1 MLILF
6 MIKLLD
12 THQHLVYRDVASYSW
27 AKDIPPLATENFT
40 VEDYLKLTDGLGVG
54 GTLFME
60 TGVDDPDYKNEA
72 AHVQKLSENSN
83 SGIRGL
89 IVSIRPEEDNEFNS
103 WFEKTI
109 EMNVAG
115 YRRILHVMPDET
127 SLTSTFINNVKKIGK
142 AEKPFDICYLP
153 TQLSIAYDFA
163 KNCDE
168 TNLVLNH
175 CGVPS
180 IAAGEIDQWGKDIK
194 RLSELPNVT
203 CKLSG
208 LMAYC
213 APGTSSQETIQP
225 YVDIVLECFGPNRMV
240 WGSDWP
246 VVNLGKGIQEWISV
260 TRNILSSLSE
270 DEAVAIGNAN
280 AQKIYKVSL

>member
-1 MLILF
+1 

-12 THQHLVYRDVASYSW
+12 THQHLVYRDVAGYGW
-27 AKDIPPLATENFT
+27 TINIPAIAEDNFT
-40 VEDYLKLTDGLGVG
+40 VGDYLELTDGLGIG

-60 TGVDDPDYKNEA
+60 TGVDDSDYQNEA
-72 AHVQKLSENSN
+72 EYVHDLAKDAKNK
-83 SGIRGL
+83 IKGL
-89 IVSIRPEEDNEFNS
+89 IVSVRPENDIEFNS
-103 WFEKTI
+103 WFEKTL
-109 EMNVAG
+109 EMNIVG
-115 YRRILHVMPDET
+115 YRRILHIMPDVMFE
-127 SLTSTFINNVKKIGK
+127 SKTFINNVKKIGQ
-142 AEKPFDICYLP
+142 AGKPFDIHYHP
-153 TQLSIAYDFA
+153 SQLSLAYDFA

-168 TNLVLNH
+168 MNLVLNH

-194 RLSELPNVT
+194 KLSELPNVI

-213 APGTSSQETIQP
+213 APGTSSQETIEP
-225 YVDIVLECFGPNRMV
+225 YVDHVLECFGPDRMV

-260 TRNILSSLSE
+260 TRNILATLSN
-270 DEAVAIGNAN
+270 DEAIAIASLN
-280 AQKIYKVSL
+280 AQRIYNVKI

>member
-1 MLILF
+1 

-12 THQHLVYRDVASYSW
+12 THQHLVYRSVAGYSW
-27 AKDIPPLATENFT
+27 AKDIPPLAENNFT
-40 VEDYLKLTDGLGVG
+40 VEDYLNLTKGQGIE

-60 TGVDDPDYKNEA
+60 TGVDDPDYKSEA
-72 AHVQKLSENSN
+72 KHVQQLAENSN
-83 SGIRGL
+83 NGIKGL
-89 IVSIRPEEDNEFNS
+89 IVSIRPEEDSEFNS
-103 WFEKTI
+103 WFDRTI

-127 SLTSTFINNVKKIGK
+127 SQNQKFRDNVKKIGK
-142 AEKPFDICYLP
+142 AGKPFDICYLP

-163 KNCDE
+163 SHCDE
-168 TNLVLNH
+168 MNLVLNH

-194 RLSELPNVT
+194 KLSELKNVI

-213 APGTSSQETIQP
+213 APGTSSQETIKP
-225 YVDIVLECFGPNRMV
+225 YVDHVLECFGPSRIV

-246 VVNLGKGIQEWISV
+246 VVNLGQGIQEWIKV
-260 TRNILSSLSE
+260 TRNILSNLSD
-270 DEAVAIGNAN
+270 DEAALIANLN
-280 AQKIYKVSL
+280 AQRVYNTSL

>member
-1 MLILF
+1 

-40 VEDYLKLTDGLGVG
+40 VEDYKKLTDGLGVG

-72 AHVQKLSENSN
+72 KHVQTLLEDSN
-83 SGIRGL
+83 NGIKGL
-89 IVSIRPEEDNEFNS
+89 IVSIRPEEDIEFND

-127 SLTSTFINNVKKIGK
+127 SLAQTFINNVKKIGK

-153 TQLSIAYDFA
+153 TQLSVAYDFA

-168 TNLVLNH
+168 THLVLNH

-194 RLSELPNVT
+194 KLSELPNVT

-225 YVDIVLECFGPNRMV
+225 YVDIVLESFGPNKMV

-246 VVNLGKGIQEWISV
+246 VVNLGKGLQEWISV
-260 TRNILSSLSE
+260 TRNILSNFSN
-270 DEAVAIGNAN
+270 DEAISIANAN
-280 AQKIYKVSL
+280 AQKIYKVNL

>member
-1 MLILF
+1 

-40 VEDYLKLTDGLGVG
+40 VEDYKKLTDGLGVG

-72 AHVQKLSENSN
+72 KHVQTLLEDSN
-83 SGIRGL
+83 NGIKGL
-89 IVSIRPEEDNEFNS
+89 IVSIRPEEDIEFND

-127 SLTSTFINNVKKIGK
+127 SQTQTFINNVKKIGK
-142 AEKPFDICYLP
+142 AGKPFDICYLP
-153 TQLSIAYDFA
+153 TQLSVAYDFA

-168 TNLVLNH
+168 MNLVLNH

-194 RLSELPNVT
+194 KLSELPNVI

-225 YVDIVLECFGPNRMV
+225 YVDCVLECFGPNRMV

-246 VVNLGKGIQEWISV
+246 VVNLGKGIQEWIAV
-260 TRNILSSLSE
+260 TRNILGALSE
-270 DEAVAIGNAN
+270 DEATKIASLNAE
-280 AQKIYKVSL
+280 KIYDI

>member
-1 MLILF
+1 

-40 VEDYLKLTDGLGVG
+40 VEDYKKLTDGLGVG

-72 AHVQKLSENSN
+72 KHVQTLLEDSN
-83 SGIRGL
+83 NGIKGL
-89 IVSIRPEEDNEFNS
+89 IVSIRPEEDIEFND

-127 SLTSTFINNVKKIGK
+127 SLAQTFINNVKKIGK
-142 AEKPFDICYLP
+142 AEKPFDMCYLP

-225 YVDIVLECFGPNRMV
+225 YVDIVLDCFGPNRMV

-246 VVNLGKGIQEWISV
+246 VVNLGKGLQEWIQV
-260 TRNILSSLSE
+260 TRNILSNLSE
-270 DEAVAIGNAN
+270 NEAIAIGNAN
-280 AQKIYKVSL
+280 AQKIYKVNL

>member
-1 MLILF
+1 

-27 AKDIPPLATENFT
+27 AKDIPPLATDNFT
-40 VEDYLKLTDGLGVG
+40 VEDYLKLTEGLGIG

-60 TGVDDPDYKNEA
+60 TGVDDPDYQNEA
-72 AHVQKLSENSN
+72 KYVQKLSDNPN
-83 SGIRGL
+83 NGIKGL
-89 IVSIRPEEDNEFNS
+89 IVSIRPEDDSFDAWFNE
-103 WFEKTI
+103 TLQ
-109 EMNVAG
+109 MNVSG

-127 SLTSTFINNVKKIGK
+127 SQTQTFRDNVKKIGK
-142 AEKPFDICYLP
+142 AGKPFDICYLP

-163 KNCDE
+163 KDCQE
-168 TNLVLNH
+168 VNLVLNH

-194 RLSELPNVT
+194 KLAELPNVY

-225 YVDIVLECFGPNRMV
+225 YVDHVLETFGPNRMV

-260 TRNILSSLSE
+260 TRNILSKLS
-270 DEAVAIGNAN
+270 DSEAEAIANAN
-280 AQKIYKVSL
+280 AQKIYNTEL

>member
-1 MLILF
+1 

-40 VEDYLKLTDGLGVG
+40 VEDYLKLTDGLGIG

-72 AHVQKLSENSN
+72 VHVQKLSENSN
-83 SGIRGL
+83 SGIKGL

-109 EMNVAG
+109 DMNVAG

-142 AEKPFDICYLP
+142 AEKPFDMCYLP

-225 YVDIVLECFGPNRMV
+225 YVDIVLDCFGANRMV

-246 VVNLGKGIQEWISV
+246 VVNLGKGLQEWIQV
-260 TRNILSSLSE
+260 TRNILSNLSE
-270 DEAVAIGNAN
+270 NEAIAIGNAN
-280 AQKIYKVSL
+280 AQKIYKVNL

>member
-1 MLILF
+1 

-12 THQHLVYRDVASYSW
+12 THQHLVYRDIAAYTW
-27 AKDIPPLATENFT
+27 TKDIPPLAQENFT
-40 VEDYLKLTDGLGVG
+40 VEDYLKLTDGLDIG

-60 TGVDDPDYKNEA
+60 TGVDDNDYQNEA
-72 AHVQKLSENSN
+72 RHIKKIADNPN
-83 SGIRGL
+83 NGIKGL
-89 IVSIRPEEDNEFNS
+89 IVSIRPEDNTFDNWFN
-103 WFEKTI
+103 ETL
-109 EMNVAG
+109 EMNVSG

-127 SLTSTFINNVKKIGK
+127 SQTKIFRDNVRKIGK
-142 AEKPFDICYLP
+142 AGKPFDICYLP

-163 KNCDE
+163 KNCDDVS
-168 TNLVLNH
+168 LILNH
-175 CGVPS
+175 CGVPP
-180 IAAGEIDQWGKDIK
+180 IAAGEIDQWSKDIK
-194 RLSELPNVT
+194 KLSELPNVI

-225 YVDIVLECFGPNRMV
+225 YVDHVLESFGPKRMV

-260 TRNILSSLSE
+260 TRNILSKLSQG
-270 DEAVAIGNAN
+270 EAEAIANAN
-280 AQKIYKVSL
+280 AQKIYNTSL

>member
-1 MLILF
+1 

-12 THQHLVYRDVASYSW
+12 THQHLVYRDVANYSW
-27 AKDIPPLATENFT
+27 AKDIPPLATDNFT
-40 VEDYLKLTDGLGVG
+40 VENYLKLTEGLGIG

-60 TGVDDPDYKNEA
+60 TGVDDPDYQNEA
-72 AHVQKLSENSN
+72 KYVQKLSDNPN
-83 SGIRGL
+83 NGIKGL
-89 IVSIRPEEDNEFNS
+89 IVSIRPEDDSFDAWFNE
-103 WFEKTI
+103 TLQ
-109 EMNVAG
+109 MNVSG

-127 SLTSTFINNVKKIGK
+127 SQTQTFRDNVKKIGK
-142 AEKPFDICYLP
+142 AGKPFDICYLP

-163 KNCDE
+163 KDCQE
-168 TNLVLNH
+168 VNLVLNH

-194 RLSELPNVT
+194 KLAELPNVF

-225 YVDIVLECFGPNRMV
+225 YVDHVIETFGPNRMV

-260 TRNILSSLSE
+260 TRNILSKLS
-270 DEAVAIGNAN
+270 DSEAEAIANAN
-280 AQKIYKVSL
+280 AQKIYNTEL

>member
-1 MLILF
+1 

-12 THQHLVYRDVASYSW
+12 THQHLVYRSVAAYSW
-27 AKDIPPLATENFT
+27 ANDIPTLAEDNFT
-40 VEDYLKLTDGLGVG
+40 IEDYLKLTDGLGIG

-60 TGVDDPDYKNEA
+60 TGVDDPDYQAEA
-72 AHVQKLSENSN
+72 KHIQTLSNDTH
-83 SGIRGL
+83 SGIKGL
-89 IVSIRPEEDNEFNS
+89 IVSIRPEDGSFDA
-103 WFEKTI
+103 WFDETLN
-109 EMNVAG
+109 MNVAG

-127 SLTSTFINNVKKIGK
+127 SKAQTFRDNVKKIGK
-142 AEKPFDICYLP
+142 AGKPFDICFLP
-153 TQLSIAYDFA
+153 TQLSVAYEFA
-163 KNCDE
+163 KECDSV
-168 TNLVLNH
+168 NLVLNH

-194 RLSELPNVT
+194 QLSELPNVI

-225 YVDIVLECFGPNRMV
+225 YVDHVLECFGPNRMV

-260 TRNILSSLSE
+260 SRNILNTLSE
-270 DEAVAIGNAN
+270 DEAKLIAHVNAE
-280 AQKIYKVSL
+280 KIYNVSI

>member
-40 VEDYLKLTDGLGVG
+40 VEGYLKLTDGLGIG

-72 AHVQKLSENSN
+72 VHVQKLSENSN
-83 SGIRGL
+83 SGIKGL

-109 EMNVAG
+109 DMNVAG

-127 SLTSTFINNVKKIGK
+127 SLTSTFIN
-142 AEKPFDICYLP
+142 
-153 TQLSIAYDFA
+153 LSLI
-163 KNCDE
+163 
-168 TNLVLNH
+168 H
-175 CGVPS
+175 
-180 IAAGEIDQWGKDIK
+180 I
-194 RLSELPNVT
+194 
-203 CKLSG
+203 
-208 LMAYC
+208 
-213 APGTSSQETIQP
+213 
-225 YVDIVLECFGPNRMV
+225 
-240 WGSDWP
+240 
-246 VVNLGKGIQEWISV
+246 
-260 TRNILSSLSE
+260 
-270 DEAVAIGNAN
+270 
-280 AQKIYKVSL
+280 